1 MARYNYL
8 KRDELGQPQNSIF
21 KTDKRRLNSCSKTE
35 TDADTLGTQVVPRKL
50 MGKKQLEVGLHS
62 PSRQAHYR
70 AAVKDAVS
78 LLDMVVLETP
88 EHTVLVTKETKG

>member
-1 MARYNYL
+1 
-8 KRDELGQPQNSIF
+8 
-21 KTDKRRLNSCSKTE
+21 
-35 TDADTLGTQVVPRKL
+35 
-50 MGKKQLEVGLHS
+50 MGKKQLEVGLCS

-88 EHTVLVTKETKG
+88 EHTVLVTKETKS